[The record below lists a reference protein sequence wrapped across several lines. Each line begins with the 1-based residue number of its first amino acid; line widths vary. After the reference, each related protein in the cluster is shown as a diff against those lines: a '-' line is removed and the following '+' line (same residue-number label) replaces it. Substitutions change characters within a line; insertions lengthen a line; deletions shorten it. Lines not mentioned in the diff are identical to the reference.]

1 MYYKEFK
8 DMTKVHPEGASKDNG
23 YAIFHAQ
30 ASEADSWN
38 PEYAGQKN
46 QLVCVLKDK
55 NEQEI
60 VMSDSWMEQET
71 NIELIREAHGHVLI
85 GGLGIGMILLA
96 MQDRPE
102 ILSITVVEISQELHD
117 FIVPN
122 LELNDKVKIVIS
134 DIHDFEP
141 KRFYDFVYCD
151 IWNDT
156 SGDNLEE
163 MQELTDKFDGCDEV
177 RHWRYDK
184 TVGLA
189 NEDFYY
195 G

>member
-8 DMTKVHPEGASKDNG
+8 DMTKVHPEAMSENYEIKH
-23 YAIFHAQ
+23 IQ
-30 ASEADSWN
+30 ASEVDSWN
-38 PEYAGQKN
+38 PEYAGQKD
-46 QLVCVLKDK
+46 QLVCVLRDNDK
-55 NEQEI
+55 REI

-71 NIELIREAHGHVLI
+71 NIELVQEATGHVLI

-96 MQDRPE
+96 LQERPE
-102 ILSITVVEISQELHD
+102 VLSITVVEISQELHD

-122 LELNDKVKIVIS
+122 LDLNDKVRIVIS

-141 KRFYDFVYCD
+141 DRLFDFAYCD

-156 SGDNLEE
+156 SGDNLDE
-163 MQELTDKFDGCDEV
+163 MEELTDKFEDIDEV

-184 TVGLA
+184 TVELS
-189 NEDFYY
+189 NEDDCGWY
-195 G
+195 